1 MICEMKSSQQ
11 RLLFIVY
18 ELPPIG
24 GGVATAAAALL
35 KELSLTKAF
44 EIDVVTASPTLSFS
58 VQELYPGVR
67 VFRIPVGKWKKQQLK
82 QQTPLEMLLFTS
94 ISFFLCFFLQLK
106 NNYSLA
112 HYFGYPGALNG
123 WLLRWQNPY
132 IVSLRGVDVPGYN
145 KAYGTYYK
153 VYRWL
158 SKITWSA
165 AAGVTVN
172 SEWLLELARKTSPS
186 TEFELIPNGVDV
198 KTFKP
203 VASSKKHTLFGVTAG
218 GTLMNSKKQL
228 DVLIRGFYLFHLVVP
243 ESQLIL
249 FGDGPLRQNL
259 KRLVQSLNIAE
270 SVLFSGVVSKDQL
283 ATELPKCHVCV
294 HPSSAEGM
302 SNAVLEA
309 AACGLHLV
317 VSDVSAG
324 VAEDAVVLQQVTPFE
339 IAKELCRVYV
349 LPERQI
355 VRNLATWQVIAHKY
369 RELYDRSQR

>member
-1 MICEMKSSQQ
+1 MIREMTS
-11 RLLFIVY
+11 RHHRVLFVVY

-35 KELSLTKAF
+35 KELSQHSEVGF
-44 EIDVVTASPTLSFS
+44 DVITASPTLSFS

-67 VFRIPVGKWKKQQLK
+67 VFRVPVGKWQGKQLKKQ
-82 QQTPLEMLLFTS
+82 TPFEMALFTS
-94 ISFFLCFFLQLK
+94 ISFWLGLILQLK

-132 IVSLRGVDVPGYN
+132 FVSLRGVDVPGYN
-145 KAYGTYYK
+145 KTYGSYYTI
-153 VYRWL
+153 YRWL
-158 SKITWSA
+158 SKKTWSA
-165 AAGVTVN
+165 AQAVTVN
-172 SEWLLELARKTSPS
+172 SKWLLQLARKTLPDRQ
-186 TEFELIPNGVDV
+186 FELIPNGVDV
-198 KTFKP
+198 KTFRP
-203 VASSKKHTLFGVTAG
+203 VASHNKHTLFSVTAG

-249 FGDGPLRQNL
+249 FGDGPLRQHL
-259 KRLVQSLNIAE
+259 EALVYALDLSD
-270 SVLFSGVVSKDQL
+270 SVRFTGVVSKDAL
-283 ATELPKCHVCV
+283 AHDLPLCHVCV

-324 VAEDAVVLQQVTPFE
+324 VSDDAVVLEQVTPFE
-339 IAKELCRVYV
+339 IAKELCRVYM
-349 LPERQI
+349 LPQEQLT
-355 VRNLATWQVIAHKY
+355 RNLSSWQQVAEDY
-369 RELYDRSQR
+369 RKLYDCSQR

>member
-1 MICEMKSSQQ
+1 MSLQKIKSIF
-11 RLLFIVY
+11 LVY

-35 KELSLTKAF
+35 KELSLSRAL

-67 VFRIPVGKWKKQQLK
+67 VFRVPVGKWKGKQLK
-82 QQTPLEMLLFTS
+82 RQTPFEMALFTF
-94 ISFFLCFFLQLK
+94 ISFWLCFFLQLK

-145 KAYGTYYK
+145 KTYGSYYK

-158 SKITWSA
+158 SKKTWSVA
-165 AAGVTVN
+165 QAVTVN
-172 SEWLLELARKTSPS
+172 SKWLLELARNTLPDRQ
-186 TEFELIPNGVDV
+186 FELIPNGVDV

-203 VASSKKHTLFGVTAG
+203 VASSKKHTLFSVTAG

-228 DVLIRGFYLFHLVVP
+228 DVLIRGFYLFHAVVP
-243 ESQLIL
+243 DSQLIL

-324 VAEDAVVLQQVTPFE
+324 VTEDARVLKQVTPFE
-339 IAKELCRVYV
+339 IAKELCKVYV
-349 LPERQI
+349 LPQRQI
-355 VRNLATWQVIAHKY
+355 VRNLATWQEIAHEY
-369 RELYDRSQR
+369 RVLYDRSQR